1 MDSVATIPRPSFE
14 SYIQS
19 KTLPRLKLEAKARS
33 RSEKGMKGLLIAI
46 LALAIASPSCFARQQ
61 PPWPFGKKQSQ
72 SLAKQQSR
80 SLLARVTVYWASGG
94 RGSDRYTRQHKCATG
109 MRLRDGY
116 CAVDPKQISY
126 GSHVIFPDGT
136 SLAAVDTGTAVRNRK
151 AARLLGRTPLERNAV
166 VVDRFFETKRQAL
179 AWASSHPPF
188 MTVRIVSP
196 SPRGVLIPV
205 GNEPVRRAIALS
217 TRVAVAS
224 KANALPTGKF
234 SKVIR

>member
-1 MDSVATIPRPSFE
+1 MKGFIVAILLATIAQPAGAAFLRP
-14 SYIQS
+14 
-19 KTLPRLKLEAKARS
+19 
-33 RSEKGMKGLLIAI
+33 
-46 LALAIASPSCFARQQ
+46 Q
-61 PPWPFGKKQSQ
+61 PQ
-72 SLAKQQSR
+72 

-94 RGSDRYTRQHKCATG
+94 KGSDRYTRRHKCATG
-109 MRLRDGY
+109 MRLRDGH
-116 CAVDPKQISY
+116 CAVDPKRIPY
-126 GSHVIFPDGT
+126 GSNIILPDGT

-151 AARLLGRTPLERNAV
+151 AARLLGKTPLERNAV

>member
-1 MDSVATIPRPSFE
+1 MDSAATIPRPSFE

-109 MRLRDGY
+109 MRLRHGH
-116 CAVDPKQISY
+116 CAVDPKKIPY
-126 GSHVIFPDGT
+126 GSNIVIPDGT
-136 SLAAVDTGTAVRNRK
+136 SLDAVDTGTAVRNRK
-151 AARLLGRTPLERNAV
+151 AARLSGRTVYERNAV
-166 VVDRFFETKRQAL
+166 VIDRFFETKRQAL
-179 AWASSHPPF
+179 NW
-188 MTVRIVSP
+188 
-196 SPRGVLIPV
+196 
-205 GNEPVRRAIALS
+205 
-217 TRVAVAS
+217 
-224 KANALPTGKF
+224 ANAHPLF
-234 SKVIR
+234 MAV